1 METTDILIYTD
12 GSCDM
17 NKKDSG
23 TGGYAAIIYKNK
35 LPLFISGYAEK
46 TTNQRME
53 MMAVITSLEYI
64 TEPSAITLC
73 TDSAYIYN
81 CIEQKW
87 YVNWRKNGWINSKN
101 EPVANKDLWERMLS
115 SLEFHKSVKFVK
127 VKAHKDNPF
136 NNKCDELAKD
146 IVDFQQM
153 IYNSIQKKLS

>member
-1 METTDILIYTD
+1 MDDILIYTD

-17 NKKDSG
+17 NRKNNG
-23 TGGYAAIIYKNK
+23 IGGFSAIIYRDKM
-35 LPLFISGYAEK
+35 PLFISGYAEQ

-53 MMAVITSLEYI
+53 MMAVISALEYI
-64 TEPSAITLC
+64 TEPSKITLC

-87 YVNWRKNGWINSKN
+87 YSTWRKNGWVNANKQ
-101 EPVANKDLWERMLS
+101 PVANKDLWERMLNR
-115 SLEFHKSVKFVK
+115 LEFHENVKFVK

-153 IYNSIQKKLS
+153 ILLNMSKKLS